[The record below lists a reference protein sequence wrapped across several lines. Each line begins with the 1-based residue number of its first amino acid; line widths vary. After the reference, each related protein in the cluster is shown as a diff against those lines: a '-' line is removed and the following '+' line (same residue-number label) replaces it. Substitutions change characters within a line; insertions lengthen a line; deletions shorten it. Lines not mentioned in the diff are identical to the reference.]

1 MSIFDSSGAGLAEA
15 FAQTGQKLAVVYDLS
30 GSILWTGDAVDK
42 TFSGSHKTWQ
52 FRPESGDWQTVT
64 IPHDWSIYNDFDAD
78 SPSTYEGGYLDGGE
92 ADYQTSFEVPAALK
106 TKRTLLY
113 FDGVYMESTVTLN
126 SHVLGRNYNGYNPF
140 WFDVTDKLTEGVNVL
155 TVHVVNRQP
164 SSRWYSGSGIYRPVY
179 LLGTETADFAVD
191 ELRVTAP
198 GLNSVPD
205 QSTIIRTV
213 VTGKLY
219 NFGAA
224 GSKAVKAVIR
234 KGSDEGDSTTATMTL
249 SAGANDLNLTVDVV
263 GPDLWDIGKP
273 NLYTAV
279 VLVDGVEVSSTVFG
293 YRWTKWD
300 VDTGFWLNGKN
311 IKLKGVCMHHDLGC
325 IGAEVNRSA
334 MERQIDSM
342 VAMGANAI
350 RLTHNPGSTM
360 FLELCRDKG
369 VLVVEELFDCW
380 TKAKKQYD
388 FAQHFTDHYAEV
400 VRTTVWRSINNP
412 AVILWSLG
420 NEING
425 GGNELG
431 YTADDAALCTQLVSA
446 VKAIDTTRPTTIGA
460 NYQKNDG
467 DAFHAACMAAVDV
480 AGINYNGNDLSVP
493 HRLGKPCYGSETTSA
508 LSSRGVYKH
517 DDAAMCCSSYD
528 DDKVSWGSYA
538 GVALY
543 SHMKKTAY
551 SGGMFVWTGWDYI
564 GEPTPFNKFPAK
576 SSYFGICDLAG
587 FPKDIY
593 YMYQSQWT
601 TAPMVHICPM
611 DWDSWTTGETV
622 SVYLYCNCP
631 TMELFQD
638 GTSLGTLTQYA
649 MDDRYRYKY
658 SVTYKPG
665 TLTAKGYDASGN
677 VVATDTVTSSTG
689 TPAKLAL
696 TAYKDTV
703 DVSTD
708 DLVFVSCDI
717 LDKNGVPVPT
727 ASNKVTFTCTG
738 GTVLGTDNGHGACVE
753 PLRSNVKSAFSGKVL
768 CVCRHDGK
776 TGSLT
781 VTAKADGVET
791 ATITITKE

>member
-1 MSIFDSSGAGLAEA
+1 MSMFDSSGAALVEA
-15 FAQTGQKLAVVYDLS
+15 FAQTGQKLSVVYDLS
-30 GSILWTGDAVDK
+30 GGILLTGDTIDK

-52 FRPESGDWQTVT
+52 FRPEGGDWQTVT
-64 IPHDWSIYNDFDAD
+64 IPHDWSIYNDFNAD

-92 ADYQTSFEVPAALK
+92 ADYQTSFEVPDALK

-140 WFDVTDKLTEGVNVL
+140 WFDVTDKLVDGINVL
-155 TVHVVNRQP
+155 TVHVVNQQP

-191 ELRVTAP
+191 ELKVTT
-198 GLNSVPD
+198 LNLE
-205 QSTIIRTV
+205 TEYTGTV
-213 VTGKLY
+213 QTTASCKLY

-224 GSKAVKAVIR
+224 GNKTVKLSIR
-234 KGSDEGDSTTATMTL
+234 KGGTEIAQTSKTVTL
-249 SAGANDLNLTVDVV
+249 ANGTNTVSFTVGVSAPA
-263 GPDLWDIGKP
+263 LWDIGKP
-273 NLYTAV
+273 NLYTAA
-279 VLVDGVEVSSTVFG
+279 VLVDDVEVGSTVFG
-293 YRWTKWD
+293 YRWTSWD
-300 VDTGFWLNGKN
+300 VDTGFSINGKV

-350 RLTHNPGSTM
+350 RLTHNPGSAM
-360 FLELCRDKG
+360 FLKLCRDKG
-369 VLVVEELFDCW
+369 VLVVEEFFDCW

-388 FAQHFTDHYAEV
+388 FARYFEDHATEV
-400 VRTTVWRSINNP
+400 IQTTVWRSINNP
-412 AVILWSLG
+412 AVIMWSLG

-431 YTADDAALCTQLVSA
+431 YTADDAAICTQLVNT
-446 VKAIDTTRPTTIGA
+446 VKAIDTTRPVTIGA
-460 NYQKNDG
+460 NYQHNGG
-467 DAFHAACMAAVDV
+467 DAFHTACMAAVDV
-480 AGINYNGNDLSVP
+480 VGINYNGNDLSVP
-493 HRLGKPCYGSETTSA
+493 HGLGRPCYGSETTSA
-508 LSSRGVYKH
+508 LSSRGIYKH
-517 DDAAMCCSSYD
+517 DDTAMTCSSYD

-538 GVALY
+538 GIALY
-543 SHMKKTAY
+543 SHCKKTAY

-564 GEPTPFNKFPAK
+564 GEPTPFNAYPAK

-601 TAPMVHICPM
+601 TTPMVHICPM

-638 GTSLGTLTQYA
+638 GVSLGTLTQYA

-665 TLTAKGYDASGN
+665 TLTAKGYDSSGS

-696 TAYKDTV
+696 SSYKPTV

-708 DLVFVSCDI
+708 DLVFVSCQIQDT
-717 LDKNGVPVPT
+717 NGVPVQT
-727 ASNKVTFTCTG
+727 ASTKVTFTCTG

-776 TGSLT
+776 AGDLT
-781 VTAKADGVET
+781 VTASADGVET
-791 ATITITKE
+791 ATITITKQ